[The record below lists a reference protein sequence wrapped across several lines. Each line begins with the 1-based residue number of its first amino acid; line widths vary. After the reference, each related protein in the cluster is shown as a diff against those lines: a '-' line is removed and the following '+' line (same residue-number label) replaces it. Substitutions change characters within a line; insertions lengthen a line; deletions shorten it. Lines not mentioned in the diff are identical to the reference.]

1 MLMLKC
7 RNKNSAPRA
16 LILGVN
22 RDDANRLLRGEEVDR
37 QYAGS
42 PIPDDVWPPDEH
54 RNITIAT
61 IEDGGLP
68 RDAADFDLVAIAC
81 AAAESDAIVAMAV
94 RRLRPGGKIWVE
106 PVARCIDCG
115 ATEGN
120 SFTHDNGK
128 TYHLGCPGAPG
139 GGSLGRIDSA
149 PTC

>member
-22 RDDANRLLRGEEVDR
+22 RDDTNRLLRGDEVDR

-42 PIPDDVWPPDEH
+42 PIPDDAWPPEEYRD
-54 RNITIAT
+54 ITIAT

-115 ATEGN
+115 ATEGDGATLD
-120 SFTHDNGK
+120 SGQRVHVD
-128 TYHLGCPGAPG
+128 CPGRN
-139 GGSLGRIDSA
+139 GSLGRIEA
-149 PTC
+149 KA